1 MANDSDSRVGMV
13 RDLAPALSSSRPRH
27 ARRPSL
33 QAARNWNG
41 LFHTRLPRAAAH
53 KKMRL
58 PGTGDPSP
66 PYIRVEISSFPG
78 EIIAPVSLSLIQ
90 MRRDPRR
97 SGRIARAELVESIR
111 NPLWLSGTITLHEA
125 VPGRQ
130 VSGHYNF
137 TAPAGGQLD
146 SSFIAEYSNQTAACG

>member
-1 MANDSDSRVGMV
+1 LERAFPYAFAKGGCTQED
-13 RDLAPALSSSRPRH
+13 APALEIYLTK
-27 ARRPSL
+27 AR
-33 QAARNWNG
+33 
-41 LFHTRLPRAAAH
+41 FT
-53 KKMRL
+53 
-58 PGTGDPSP
+58 GTGDPSP